1 MSIPTFN
8 FCHLEVFFPAMFI
21 HKTFFL
27 CCVSGNQI
35 IRCSINKNKISREFK
50 AINDCQFKLN
60 LHKFC
65 LADADAVFTAY
76 TTELWLL

>member
-8 FCHLEVFFPAMFI
+8 FYHLEPVTKHFFAR
-21 HKTFFL
+21 
-27 CCVSGNQI
+27 CVSGNQI

-65 LADADAVFTAY
+65 LAADVDADAVFTAY
-76 TTELWLL
+76 TTELWLF